1 MERIIELAMI
11 ASQIPVYLIPFYYI
25 AFKGTSFKK
34 GILFVWG
41 LMVLWTIILS
51 IPFYELVWWLNP
63 ELTENIPEGNSI
75 VAATC
80 FGWFPGIIVSLIA
93 ITVRDYRQKRKHSSS
108 E

>member
-11 ASQIPVYLIPFYYI
+11 ASQIPVYLVPFYYI
-25 AFKGTSFKK
+25 VYKGISFKK

-51 IPFYELVWWLNP
+51 IPFYELVWLFDP
-63 ELTENIPEGNSI
+63 ELTKNIPEGNSI

-80 FGWFPGIIVSLIA
+80 SGWFFGIIVSLIA
-93 ITVRDYRQKRKHSSS
+93 ITVRDYRQKRKHSFS

>member
-25 AFKGTSFKK
+25 VYKGTSFKK
-34 GILFVWG
+34 GILLVWV
-41 LMVLWTIILS
+41 LMVLWTAILS

-80 FGWFPGIIVSLIA
+80 SGWFFGIIVSLIA

>member
-11 ASQIPVYLIPFYYI
+11 VSQIPVCLVPFYYI
-25 AFKGTSFKK
+25 VYKGVSFKK
-34 GILFVWG
+34 GVLLVW
-41 LMVLWTIILS
+41 VLWVLWAVILS
-51 IPFYELVWWLNP
+51 MPFYELVWLFSP

-75 VAATC
+75 VATFC

-93 ITVRDYRQKRKHSSS
+93 ITVRDYRNKRKCISS